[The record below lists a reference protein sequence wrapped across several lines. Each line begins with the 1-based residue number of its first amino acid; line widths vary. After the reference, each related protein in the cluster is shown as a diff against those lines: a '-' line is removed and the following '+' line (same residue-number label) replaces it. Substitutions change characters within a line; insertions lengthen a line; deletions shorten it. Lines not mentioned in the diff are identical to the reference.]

1 MSQLIRFSLLATIL
15 VVFWSALPAH
25 LSGTRWSGTRW
36 SGQASP
42 GDIHRP
48 RDPWAVRSVLDSKPR
63 MLTLALDKDCYVAY
77 DLAHCTLFK
86 VWKGGVSLDG
96 APYTDQKT
104 IQPTS
109 WGTAYI
115 SDSLLKSQWVAQ
127 AKGKNILAQITNK
140 GYAFRKNQ
148 IYLKY
153 ALITTAGDTIT
164 LEERPEFVRSS
175 TGKPG
180 LERVFS
186 TVNVPAGVTI
196 SLKSTK
202 STLALLPNQTTQ
214 SITYF
219 TELPPQKL
227 PLIAEK
233 FDHRGRYLI
242 EKSDCFTCHEID
254 QPMVGPS
261 FQQIAARYA
270 NQKESVY
277 QLIRKVREG
286 GKGVWGSNIM
296 NPHPALTENDVK
308 TIIDYIFTLKPK
320 EKTDAPP
327 IPQKQETTRPSKP
340 GFGEEV
346 EGLHPSY
353 DLTTLHRPDFQPRV
367 GGLAFLPD
375 GRLLVTTWDTVGGV
389 FLLDRLATGDAKNVR
404 IKRIASGLA
413 EPLGIT
419 VVNKQIYVLQKH
431 ELTRLVDLDGDDVI
445 DEYQTVCNSWGV
457 STDFHEFAFGLVY
470 KDGYFYAT
478 LSMAMRLKPGELQ
491 LLDRGRTIK
500 IGLDGRYEWVNYG
513 LRTPNGIGIGPDREI
528 FVTDNQGQWL
538 PGNKL
543 IHIKP
548 GEYHGMGWG
557 LLNSNASQAMA
568 APAIWLPENEIGNS
582 PSEPILINDGLYKG
596 QLLHGDVTHGGI
608 KRDFLEKVAGEY
620 QGAVF
625 RFSQGFEAGVNRLC
639 WGPDGALYVGE
650 IGMTGGGWSWRE
662 KRFGLQRMTHNGKI
676 TFEMLA
682 VRATPQGFDIELT
695 EPLKAGQEIQPSDI
709 FVQQWWYRPTPNY
722 GGPKM
727 DLTTMP
733 VSRLTI
739 SEDRKHMYLDIP
751 KLKKKHVVYL
761 RLPDTLTSANG
772 HSLWSSETWYT
783 LNNIPN

>member
-1 MSQLIRFSLLATIL
+1 MSQSKQFFLAG
-15 VVFWSALPAH
+15 VVLAIFLGSA
-25 LSGTRWSGTRW
+25 
-36 SGQASP
+36 
-42 GDIHRP
+42 RP
-48 RDPWAVRSVLDSKPR
+48 PKLANRQRPLDPWAVRSVLDKKPR
-63 MLTLALDKDCYVAY
+63 MLTLALDEACYVAY
-77 DLAHCTLFK
+77 DLAHCTFYK
-86 VWKGGVSLDG
+86 AWKGGVSLDG
-96 APYTDQKT
+96 APYTDQKV

-109 WGTAYI
+109 WGTAYL
-115 SDSLLKSQWVAQ
+115 SDSTLKSHWVAE
-127 AKGKNILAQITNK
+127 AGGKNVLASISNK
-140 GYAFRKNQ
+140 GYVFRANQ

-153 ALITTAGDTIT
+153 ALITTAGDTIS

-180 LERVFS
+180 LERMF
-186 TVNVPAGVTI
+186 TTTNVPANLRI
-196 SLKSTK
+196 SLISTQGTLPLLANQ
-202 STLALLPNQTTQ
+202 STT
-214 SITYF
+214 SVTYF
-219 TELPPQKL
+219 AELPPQTL

-233 FDHRGRYLI
+233 FAHRVVRHIGQYWI
-242 EKSDCFTCHEID
+242 EKSDCSTCHEVD

-270 NQKESVY
+270 NQKEATA
-277 QLIRKVREG
+277 QLVRKVRLG
-286 GKGVWGSNIM
+286 GTGIWGNSVM
-296 NPHPALTENDVK
+296 NAHPALSENDVK

-320 EKTDAPP
+320 QKIDVTPAT
-327 IPQKQETTRPSKP
+327 QKQETQFKTKP
-340 GFGEEV
+340 GFGEEI
-346 EGLHPSY
+346 EGVHPSY
-353 DLTTLHRPDFQPRV
+353 TLTTLHRPDFQPRV

-389 FLLDRLATGDAKNVR
+389 YLLDRLATGDPRNVR

-419 VVNKQIYVLQKH
+419 VVNGQIYVLQKH
-431 ELTRLVDLDGDDVI
+431 ELTRLVDLNGDDII
-445 DEYQTVCNSWGV
+445 DEYQAVCNTWGV
-457 STDFHEFAFGLVY
+457 STDFHEFAFGLLH

-500 IGLDGRYEWVNYG
+500 IGLDGRYQWVNYG
-513 LRTPNGIGIGPDREI
+513 LRTPNGIGFGPDGDM

-557 LLNSNASQAMA
+557 LLNSNASPPMA
-568 APAIWLPENEIGNS
+568 QPAIWLPENEIGNS
-582 PSEPILINDGLYKG
+582 PSEPILMKDGPYKG

-650 IGMTGGGWSWRE
+650 VGMAGGGWSWKE
-662 KRFGLQRMTHNGKI
+662 KRFGLQRMTYNGKT

-682 VRATPQGFDIELT
+682 VRAKPQGFEIEFT
-695 EPLKAGQEIQPSDI
+695 EPLPESLSLRASDF

-727 DLTTMP
+727 DLTKMP
-733 VSRLTI
+733 VVSLRFSNNRT
-739 SEDRKHMYLDIP
+739 RVYLEIP
-751 KLKKKHVVYL
+751 GLKKNHVVYF
-761 RLPDTLTSANG
+761 RLPDMLTSASG
-772 HSLWSSETWYT
+772 QSLWSSETWYT
-783 LNNIPN
+783 LNNIPK